1 MAAAEGTFIPWF
13 KPLIL
18 QMREAEVFGGYVR
31 GQWVSGKARADP
43 SCHVALFTLSGI
55 LTESCTILL
64 FHKGG
69 NGTSQST

>member
-31 GQWVSGKARADP
+31 GQMVGEWQSQGESFLPRGTVHIEWNLD
-43 SCHVALFTLSGI
+43 GI
-55 LTESCTILL
+55 LYNTSLSQ
-64 FHKGG
+64 GG
-69 NGTSQST
+69 